1 MSSMTA
7 GTKIEIKH
15 HPTTQEITLLE
26 NAHFNLYE
34 ATRQLIASIKGI
46 AGVRPTPAQQKRFDD
61 SKLIWM
67 QQLTTCRRGI
77 LHPGFYDPVSC
88 AFTKDDLGTY
98 VKIENGKVYKWNEHS
113 YEMLSID
120 WRMDNKTRNDSFKY
134 NLLPSIAI
142 LPDASLNI
150 L

>member
-1 MSSMTA
+1 MFPKPE
-7 GTKIEIKH
+7 KIEFKH
-15 HPTTQEITLLE
+15 PPTTQEITLLE

-46 AGVRPTPAQQKRFDD
+46 AGIRYPTPAQQKRFDD

-67 QQLTTCRRGI
+67 QNLTTCRRGI

-98 VKIENGKVYKWNEHS
+98 VKIENGKVYKWNEH
-113 YEMLSID
+113 EHLTV
-120 WRMDNKTRNDSFKY
+120 NHTCHLKAT
-134 NLLPSIAI
+134 L
-142 LPDASLNI
+142 
-150 L
+150 